1 LIFFILSGPFNLGNI
16 LMIYDL
22 PKDVMDGLQKA
33 RQADY
38 SRKNRLR
45 IMVGDSIFPILR
57 YWETGFS
64 LDAKVSPILR
74 GLIDIYDG
82 ATHLSQGL
90 IILSSIKGDER
101 IFEFKRNTHAVDK
114 APLDFEKE
122 NGKPVALLQ

>member
-1 LIFFILSGPFNLGNI
+1 
-16 LMIYDL
+16 MIYDL
-22 PKDVMDGLQKA
+22 PKDIMDGLQKA

-82 ATHLSQGL
+82 ATHISQGL

-101 IFEFKRNTHAVDK
+101 IFEFKRNTHVVDK